1 MVCGRWP
8 AAPLCAPCVDLFA
21 GPPAPLRHAAP
32 APLSSCLV
40 AVDYAYPWDRVIG
53 RFKFRQEPGL
63 ADILAGL
70 VQRSP
75 GFAAMADGCDW
86 ILPVPL
92 SRSRLVERGYNQAW
106 ELIRA
111 LVRAHAGLGPK
122 TLALG
127 LERREGR
134 LDQHHLPRRERLQ
147 NLQGAFTV
155 PAPARPALRGRRV
168 LLVDDVTTTGATLH
182 HAAQA
187 LLQAGAT
194 SVQAAVVAAT
204 PRTP

>member
-1 MVCGRWP
+1 M
-8 AAPLCAPCVDLFA
+8 DLFA
-21 GPPAPLRHAAP
+21 RPQARPHAAP
-32 APLSSCLV
+32 APLDGCLV

-75 GFAAMADGCDW
+75 GFAALADGCDW
-86 ILPVPL
+86 VLPVPL
-92 SRSRLVERGYNQAW
+92 SRSRLAERGYNQAW

-111 LVRAHAGLGPK
+111 LARSQPGLGPK
-122 TLALG
+122 ALPLG

-147 NLQGAFTV
+147 NLLGAFAV
-155 PAPARPALRGRRV
+155 PAKTRPALQGRRV
-168 LLVDDVTTTGATLH
+168 LLVDDVTTTGATLRS
-182 HAAQA
+182 AAQA
-187 LLQAGAT
+187 LRQAGAA
-194 SVQAAVVAAT
+194 SVRAAVVAAT
-204 PRTP
+204 PRSP